1 MSFLSGLPGLNPLVS
16 GGNLNKVSTHLVVAS
31 NTALSVTAS
40 FMGKSMVKVTF
51 DSPFVQQLPTA
62 TSFVNSPEPYVMA
75 HITVALLRSQ
85 SLANLWIAQAQVQST
100 LGTVTLYPDSTV
112 FSAISVLNC
121 SITDF
126 DPGPFDGSNPD
137 VPITI
142 SGSWPVNSTM
152 WGSLTGVATTLV

>member
-1 MSFLSGLPGLNPLVS
+1 MSFLSGLPGLNPQVTQ
-16 GGNLNKVSTHLVVAS
+16 GNLNKVSTHLVVAS
-31 NTALSVTAS
+31 FPQLSATAS
-40 FMGKSMVKVTF
+40 FMGKSMVKVSF
-51 DSPFVQQLPTA
+51 DSPFVHQIPTA
-62 TSFVNSPEPYVMA
+62 TGVVNSPDPYVMA
-75 HITVALLRSQ
+75 HMTMTLLRSQ
-85 SLANLWIAQAQVQST
+85 SLANLWIAQAQVQAT
-100 LGTVTLYPDSTV
+100 IGTVTLYPDSTV